1 MHTVTQPQPHAIAS
15 GFLNRIQKKW
25 LVSLSCGAF
34 LLWMI
39 ESGVFA
45 PVSFGQTSL
54 SLPKTERAPLQ
65 NNESSVPSSSPE
77 NFSPVNYSS
86 PSSDR
91 TTAAQFNLY
100 RLDRGDSVN
109 INVPQFA
116 EFSTAATI
124 DEEGNAVVPILGRIS
139 LSGLTLAEAEQKISY
154 ELSTRFLQ
162 NKPEVLVTLTTP
174 RPAQITLL
182 GEVVKPG
189 FYAFVSGS
197 PLTVALQAA
206 GGSTQRADLRSVRL
220 RRSLADGSVI
230 EEEVDLYTPLIS
242 GKALPDV
249 RLQGGDTIVVPKL
262 EVGQDRDYDR
272 ALVARTTLPQQT
284 INVRIVAPVPEGG
297 RALRNVSLPNG
308 STFLDAIASLPPGD
322 GLLIKVEEIALMRF
336 DPERGKVITQ
346 MLNTKQ
352 ALNGDIAQNIS
363 LQDQDVI
370 IVSRTLIGKA
380 LNFFRIIT
388 QPIRDVF
395 GFTAFF
401 DFIFNN

>member
-1 MHTVTQPQPHAIAS
+1 
-15 GFLNRIQKKW
+15 
-25 LVSLSCGAF
+25 
-34 LLWMI
+34 
-39 ESGVFA
+39 
-45 PVSFGQTSL
+45 
-54 SLPKTERAPLQ
+54 
-65 NNESSVPSSSPE
+65 
-77 NFSPVNYSS
+77 
-86 PSSDR
+86 
-91 TTAAQFNLY
+91 
-100 RLDRGDSVN
+100 VN

-116 EFSTAATI
+116 EFSSAATI
-124 DEEGNAVVPILGRIS
+124 DEEGNVILPIIGRLS

-162 NKPEVLVTLTTP
+162 NRPEVLVTLTAP

-206 GGSTQRADLRSVRL
+206 GGSTQRADLRSVIL

-230 EEEVDLYTPLIS
+230 EEKVDLYTPLIS
-242 GKALPDV
+242 GRALPDL

-272 ALVARTTLPQQT
+272 TLVARTNLPQQVIT
-284 INVRIVAPVPEGG
+284 VRIVAPAPEGG
-297 RALRNVSLPNG
+297 RALRNLSLPNG
-308 STFLDAIASLPPGD
+308 STFLDAIASLPAGD
-322 GLLIKVEEIALMRF
+322 GLLIRVEEIALMRF

-380 LNFFRIIT
+380 FNFFNLIT
-388 QPIRDVF
+388 QPIRDIL
-395 GFTAFF
+395 GFNAFF
-401 DFIFNN
+401 DFIFDE